1 MFSYLLHKVS
11 SLYIVSVIMSNKV
24 QLRTMSGEF
33 VARSARQGTKAIR
46 ETKLKIVQNPLL
58 TNRSHF
64 LQKKYRY
71 GFLVRQ
77 TPLIS
82 EHLVLNSLSHI
93 NTTRRVG
100 NYLNAV

>member
-11 SLYIVSVIMSNKV
+11 SLYIVIVIMSNKV

-64 LQKKYRY
+64 LQKKI
-71 GFLVRQ
+71 
-77 TPLIS
+77 PLIS